1 MRFHALPLGG
11 AFRIELEPIRDQR
24 GFNARS
30 FCAHEFEA
38 MGLCDHFVQTNVIAN
53 GPKGTLR
60 GFHYQ
65 VPPHAEAKLFRVT
78 RGAIH
83 DVIIDLR
90 SGSPTYRRWVAIE
103 LAATAHTMLYVPEGF
118 AQGFQTLADDTE
130 LIYQVSTF
138 HAPDH
143 GRGIRPDD
151 PAFAIPWP
159 LAPTAISDRDRSWPD
174 FEDAAVRGVFA

>member
-1 MRFHALPLGG
+1 MRFHALSLAG
-11 AFRIELEPIRDQR
+11 AFRIEIEPIRDHR

-30 FCAHEFEA
+30 FCAREFEA
-38 MGLCDHFVQTNVIAN
+38 QGLCSHFVQIAN
-53 GPKGTLR
+53 GPRGTLR

-65 VPPHAEAKLFRVT
+65 VPPHAETKLFRVT

-90 SGSPTYRRWVAIE
+90 PSSPTYRRWIAVE
-103 LAATAHTMLYVPEGF
+103 LSATAHTMLYVPEGF

-130 LIYQVSTF
+130 LTYQVS
-138 HAPDH
+138 APYAPEH
-143 GRGIRPDD
+143 GRGIRHDD

-159 LAPTAISDRDRSWPD
+159 LEPTAISDKDRSWPD
-174 FEDAAVRGVFA
+174 FEDSAVRGIFA

>member
-1 MRFHALPLGG
+1 MRFHALPLVD
-11 AFRIELEPIRDQR
+11 AFRIELEPIRDHR
-24 GFNARS
+24 GFNARA

-38 MGLCDHFVQTNVIAN
+38 HGLCDRFVQTNVIVNRAR
-53 GPKGTLR
+53 GTLR

-65 VPPHAEAKLFRVT
+65 VPPHAETKLLRVT

-90 SGSPTYRRWVAIE
+90 PSSPTYRRWVAVE
-103 LAATAHTMLYVPEGF
+103 LAATAYTMLYVPRGF

-130 LIYQVSTF
+130 IVYQVSAF
-138 HAPDH
+138 YAPEL
-143 GRGIRPDD
+143 GRGIRHDD
-151 PAFAIPWP
+151 PAFAVSWP
-159 LAPTAISDRDRSWPD
+159 LEPTAISDNDRSWPD